1 MAYNPIDMF
10 KKFVGDTAK
19 EEKASKIKPARGMAL
34 LELFMYKESTILV
47 TEGNAVDGKGD
58 KGGFKYWP
66 IAKVLAV
73 HPNDTEYK
81 VGDIVKLSNVSC
93 ETPKNRTKEVEAI
106 KSHNE
111 HYPAEYQDPGD
122 LFVGGV
128 ASLLKDYRFL
138 FNPLDENELSNN
150 TKILIG
156 AHEIHCVMSKEL
168 IK

>member
-19 EEKASKIKPARGMAL
+19 EEKASKIKPARGMVLVDIFA
-34 LELFMYKESTILV
+34 YKDSNLLV
-47 TEGNAVDGKGD
+47 TEQTSMDAQGD
-58 KGGFKYWP
+58 KQFNYWP

-81 VGDIVKLSNVSC
+81 VGDIVKLSNASC

-106 KSHNE
+106 KAHNE

-128 ASLLKDYRFL
+128 AALLKDYRFL